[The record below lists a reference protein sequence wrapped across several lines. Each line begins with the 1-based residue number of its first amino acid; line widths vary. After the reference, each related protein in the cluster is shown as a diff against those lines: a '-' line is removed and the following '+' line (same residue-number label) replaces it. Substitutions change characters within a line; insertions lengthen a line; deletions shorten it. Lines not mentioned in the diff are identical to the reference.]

1 MKKEQEIETMSA
13 ELRQV
18 QMAVKIL
25 DLRYIIIALK
35 NMGMSVEAI
44 RNAVE
49 RILEDENDEL

>member
-1 MKKEQEIETMSA
+1 MKKEQVEIALKMYDI
-13 ELRQV
+13 R
-18 QMAVKIL
+18 
-25 DLRYIIIALK
+25 RIIIALK